1 MSPSTPILRT
11 EHLSRVADGRP
22 IVDSISLAV
31 AQAEVLAIVG
41 PSGSGKSSFLRLL
54 NRLDEPTA
62 GTCFIEGRDYREIP
76 PRALRQRVGMVL
88 QTCFLFP
95 GTVADNI
102 RFGPLQRGEKLTDAV
117 VSQLLEQVA
126 LGGFSKRTVA
136 NLSGGE
142 AQLVAIAR
150 ALANNPE
157 ILLLD
162 EPTSALD
169 DSIKREIESL
179 LHQIVIA
186 HRLTCIIVTHDTAQA
201 VRFAQRVAILDKG
214 RLTRI
219 GSPEEV
225 FGARQSS

>member
-1 MSPSTPILRT
+1 MSQSAPILRT
-11 EHLSRVADGRP
+11 EHLSRRADRRL
-22 IVDSISLAV
+22 VVEDISLVV

-76 PRALRQRVGMVL
+76 PRALRQRIGMVL
-88 QTCFLFP
+88 QNSFLFP

-102 RFGPLQRGEKLTDAV
+102 RFGPLQRGENLTDGV
-117 VSQLLEQVA
+117 VDQLLEQVA
-126 LGGFSKRTVA
+126 LQGFSTRTVA
-136 NLSGGE
+136 KLSGGE
-142 AQLVAIAR
+142 AQRVAIAR

-186 HRLTCIIVTHDTAQA
+186 RRLTCIIVTHDTAQA
-201 VRFAQRVAILDKG
+201 IRFAQRVAILDKG

-225 FGARQSS
+225 FSARQIY